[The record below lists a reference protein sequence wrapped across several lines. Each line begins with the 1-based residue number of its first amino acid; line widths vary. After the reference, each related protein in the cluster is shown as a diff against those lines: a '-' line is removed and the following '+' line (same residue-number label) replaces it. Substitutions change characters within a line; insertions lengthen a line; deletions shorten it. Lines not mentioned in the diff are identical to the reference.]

1 MRADY
6 KVNGRSLENVNAES
20 NRPGGEMNYILK
32 CTESSCY
39 GLNVSCI
46 MHGRPLHYLNVR
58 TFETDD
64 VAKMHD
70 AAVPVHLPGVV
81 TFNSESETG

>member
-1 MRADY
+1 MRAGC
-6 KVNGRSLENVNAES
+6 KVNGRRLEDVNAES

-46 MHGRPLHYLNVR
+46 MHGRPLHYLSV
-58 TFETDD
+58 
-64 VAKMHD
+64 
-70 AAVPVHLPGVV
+70 
-81 TFNSESETG
+81 